1 MKALPKHPGSTS
13 VGWAL
18 VQAARLHR
26 ARMDEKLE
34 RWGLFAGQEQV
45 IQVLASAELITMAEL
60 AAIMRV
66 RPSTASK
73 TVARLVALDL
83 VERQP
88 EPADGRLVRVRLT
101 DEGKRVSG
109 AIERLWDEVESELLE
124 TFDAK
129 ERKRL
134 RKSLRRLA
142 RNLALVTGANPEGL
156 DDELDSGAG
165 SSARISA

>member
-1 MKALPKHPGSTS
+1 MKALPKHPGSTT

-34 RWGLFAGQEQV
+34 GWGLFAGQEQV
-45 IQVLASAELITMAEL
+45 IQVLASADLITMAEL
-60 AAIMRV
+60 AAIVRV

-73 TVARLVALDL
+73 TVARLVALHL
-83 VERQP
+83 VERHP
-88 EPADGRLVRVRLT
+88 EPDDGRLVRVRLT
-101 DEGKRVSG
+101 QEGRRVSV

-142 RNLALVTGANPEGL
+142 KNLALVTGASPEGL
-156 DDELDSGAG
+156 DDELDDSTEPAP
-165 SSARISA
+165 RISA

>member
-1 MKALPKHPGSTS
+1 
-13 VGWAL
+13 
-18 VQAARLHR
+18 
-26 ARMDEKLE
+26 MDEKLE

-45 IQVLASAELITMAEL
+45 IQVLASANLITMAEL

-73 TVARLVALDL
+73 TVARLVALGL

-88 EPADGRLVRVRLT
+88 EPEDGRLVRVRLT
-101 DEGKRVSG
+101 EKGKRVSV
-109 AIERLWDEVESELLE
+109 AIERVWDEVEAELLE

-142 RNLALVTGANPEGL
+142 KNLALVTGASPEGL
-156 DDELDSGAG
+156 DDEPDDSTQPAT
-165 SSARISA
+165 RISA

>member
-1 MKALPKHPGSTS
+1 MKALPKHPGSTT

-60 AAIMRV
+60 AAIVRV

-83 VERQP
+83 VERQS
-88 EPADGRLVRVRLT
+88 EPGDGRLVRVRLT
-101 DEGKRVSG
+101 DEGKRVSV

-129 ERKRL
+129 QRKRL

-142 RNLALVTGANPEGL
+142 RNLALVTGASPEGL
-156 DDELDSGAG
+156 DDELDESTEPA
-165 SSARISA
+165 ARISA